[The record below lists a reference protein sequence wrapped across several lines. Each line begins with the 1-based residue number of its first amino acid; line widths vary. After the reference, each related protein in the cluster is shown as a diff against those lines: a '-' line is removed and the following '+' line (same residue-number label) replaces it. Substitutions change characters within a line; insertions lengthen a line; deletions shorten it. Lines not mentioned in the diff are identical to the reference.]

1 MGLDMSAFDKAWA
14 LLKAIP
20 SQQELLGNYESTE
33 HLPIYDDEEYG
44 IRFRS
49 FGTMHPQAQSM
60 SRRAAEQGKTRGYP
74 LLEREP
80 RQGDKGAASE
90 EARKDEERPYS
101 MIMQGYGEEETLDQ

>member
-1 MGLDMSAFDKAWA
+1 MGAFEHARA

-20 SQQELLGNYESTE
+20 SQQELLDNYESTE

-44 IRFRS
+44 VRFRS
-49 FGTMHPQAQSM
+49 FGTVHPQARSM
-60 SRRAAEQGKTRGYP
+60 SLRALDQGKTRGYP

-90 EARKDEERPYS
+90 EARKDEVRPYS
-101 MIMQGYGEEETLDQ
+101 KLMQGIHPDVPE